1 MKKIIGNKKYRVIS
15 TDIVVRLDYG
25 YGDFG
30 VIKTVF
36 KVQVKKNHFC
46 GLLLKSLKKL
56 MKTMLNFVN
65 VKLLNFIIK

>member
-30 VIKTVF
+30 MIKTVF
-36 KVQVKKNHFC
+36 KAQVKNHFC

-56 MKTMLNFVN
+56 MKMMLNFVN

>member
-30 VIKTVF
+30 MIKTVF
-36 KVQVKKNHFC
+36 KVQVKKSFC

-56 MKTMLNFVN
+56 MKMMLNFVN